1 MKTDLYTKS
10 ILTVIAVCLFVN
22 TFTAYDFI
30 SKAHANEIDKI
41 NEKLNEPTEVMIVGI
56 DPKIV
61 IGVNIKQVLGK
72 QLGAHF
78 YRNDPDG
85 NQTMSPV
92 IYTVKAD

>member
-1 MKTDLYTKS
+1 
-10 ILTVIAVCLFVN
+10 
-22 TFTAYDFI
+22 
-30 SKAHANEIDKI
+30 
-41 NEKLNEPTEVMIVGI
+41 MIVGI